1 MRPSATNS
9 RKFIMIPSQRGL
21 FDIPDHIAY
30 FNCAYMSPLMHKV
43 VAAGQQAVT
52 LKAQPWQISPP
63 DFFATPERARGLFA
77 RLINAQADD
86 IAMVPACS
94 YGTATAALNLPVA
107 KGQTMVV
114 LQDQFPSNVYPWRE
128 LAADREAEVVTIPRG
143 GNDGWTPRILD
154 AINENTA
161 IVALPHCHWT
171 DGSLIDL
178 EAVGR
183 QCRQVGAALVVDLT
197 QSIGALPFDVTT
209 IQPDFAVA
217 AGYKWMMG
225 PYTLGFL
232 YVAPKHRDGRPL
244 EHNWIARQGSED
256 FAGLVDYKSEFQPG
270 ARRFDMGEGAN
281 FIALPMA
288 VAALEQLLEWGVTE
302 IQETLSVMTARIA
315 ERAAPLGLTASD
327 PSMRAGHFLGLGFP
341 GEVPDGLTDRLG
353 QAGVYV
359 SVRGQS
365 MRVTPH
371 LFNND
376 ADIDRLIN
384 ALTDALSP

>member
-1 MRPSATNS
+1 
-9 RKFIMIPSQRGL
+9 MIPCQRHL
-21 FDIPDHIAY
+21 FDIPDDIAY

-43 VAAGQQAVT
+43 VAAGQRAVT

-63 DFFATPERARGLFA
+63 DFFSTPERARTLFA
-77 RLINAQADD
+77 ELINAQADD
-86 IAMVPACS
+86 IAIIPSCS
-94 YGTATAALNLPVA
+94 YGTATAAQNIPVA

-128 LAADREAEVVTIPRG
+128 LAADRGAEVVTVPRG

-154 AINENTA
+154 AITAQTA

-171 DGSLIDL
+171 DGGLIDL
-178 EAVGR
+178 IAVGKK
-183 QCRQVGAALVVDLT
+183 CRAMGAALVVDIT
-197 QSIGALPFDVTT
+197 QSIGALPFDVAA
-209 IQPDFAVA
+209 IQPDFAIA

-232 YVAPKHRDGRPL
+232 YVAPKHQDGRPL
-244 EHNWIARQGSED
+244 EHNWIARKDSEN

-288 VAALEQLLEWGVTE
+288 VVALEQLLEWGVDN
-302 IQETLSVMTARIA
+302 IQETLSAMTGTIA
-315 ERAAPLGLTASD
+315 ERAAPLGLSAST
-327 PSMRAGHFLGLGFP
+327 PSLRAGHFLGLGFP
-341 GEVPDGLTDRLG
+341 GDVPEGLPERLG
-353 QAGVYV
+353 ASNVFV

-371 LFNND
+371 LFNNE
-376 ADIDRLIN
+376 ADVDRLISV
-384 ALTDALSP
+384 LSEVL

>member
-1 MRPSATNS
+1 M
-9 RKFIMIPSQRGL
+9 MIPCQRQL
-21 FDIPDHIAY
+21 FDIPDDIAY

-52 LKAQPWQISPP
+52 LKAQPWRISPP
-63 DFFATPERARGLFA
+63 DFFSTPERARDLFA

-86 IAMVPACS
+86 IAIIPACS
-94 YGTATAALNLPVA
+94 YGTATAARNLPVA
-107 KGQTMVV
+107 KGQTLVA

-128 LAADREAEVVTIPRG
+128 LAADRGAQVVTISRG

-154 AINENTA
+154 AIDADTA

-183 QCRQVGAALVVDLT
+183 RCREFGTALVVDLT
-197 QSIGALPFDVTT
+197 QSIGALPFDVTAV
-209 IQPDFAVA
+209 QPDFAVA
-217 AGYKWMMG
+217 AGYKWMLG

-232 YVAPKHRDGRPL
+232 YVAPQHRNGRPL

-270 ARRFDMGEGAN
+270 ARRYDMGEGAN

-288 VAALEQLLEWGVTE
+288 VAALEQLLEWGVAE
-302 IQETLSVMTARIA
+302 IQATLAAMTTKVA
-315 ERAAPLGLTASD
+315 ERAAPLGLGASD
-327 PSMRAGHFLGLGFP
+327 PALRAGHFLGLSFP
-341 GEVPDGLTDRLG
+341 GAVPDGLPERL
-353 QAGVYV
+353 ARDGVHV

-371 LFNND
+371 LFNNG
-376 ADIDRLIN
+376 ADVDRLIN
-384 ALTDALSP
+384 ALARAL

>member
-1 MRPSATNS
+1 M
-9 RKFIMIPSQRGL
+9 MIPCQRSL
-21 FDIPDHIAY
+21 FDIPENITY

-63 DFFATPERARGLFA
+63 DFFRTPERARELFA

-94 YGTATAALNLPVA
+94 YGTATAARNLPVA
-107 KGQTMVV
+107 KGQTLVV

-128 LAADREAEVVTIPRG
+128 LAAEQGAEVVTIPRG
-143 GNDGWTPRILD
+143 GNDGWTPRILE
-154 AINENTA
+154 AITEDTA

-171 DGSLIDL
+171 DGSLVDL
-178 EAVGR
+178 EAVG
-183 QCRQVGAALVVDLT
+183 QHCRRNGAALVLDLT
-197 QSIGALPFDVTT
+197 QSIGALPFDVGAV
-209 IQPDFAVA
+209 QPDFAVA
-217 AGYKWMMG
+217 AGYKWMLG

-232 YVAPKHRDGRPL
+232 YVAPQHQDGRPL

-256 FAGLVDYKSEFQPG
+256 FAGLVDYKFDFQPG

-281 FIALPMA
+281 FIALPML
-288 VAALEQLLEWGVTE
+288 VTALEQLLQWGVPE
-302 IQETLSVMTARIA
+302 IQATLSAKTAEIA
-315 ERAAPLGLTASD
+315 ERAAPLGLRASD
-327 PSMRAGHFLGLGFP
+327 PSLRAGHFLGLGFP
-341 GEVPDGLTDRLG
+341 GEVPEGLPERLG
-353 QAGVYV
+353 REGVYV

-371 LFNND
+371 LFNNE
-376 ADIDRLIN
+376 ADLERLIR
-384 ALTDALSP
+384 ALAKVL

>member
-1 MRPSATNS
+1 
-9 RKFIMIPSQRGL
+9 MIPSQREL
-21 FDIPDHIAY
+21 FDIPDHVAY

-52 LKAQPWQISPP
+52 LKAQPWRISPP
-63 DFFATPERARGLFA
+63 DFFSTPERARELFA

-94 YGTATAALNLPVA
+94 YGTATAAQNLPVA
-107 KGQTMVV
+107 KGQAMVV

-128 LAADREAEVVTIPRG
+128 LAAERGAEVVTIPRG

-183 QCRQVGAALVVDLT
+183 QCRQLGAALVVDLT
-197 QSIGALPFDVTT
+197 QSIGALPFDVETV
-209 IQPDFAVA
+209 QPDFAVA
-217 AGYKWMMG
+217 AGYKWMLG

-256 FAGLVDYKSEFQPG
+256 FAGLVDYKFDFQPG

-288 VAALEQLLEWGVTE
+288 VTAMQQLLDWGVAE
-302 IQETLSVMTARIA
+302 IQETLSAMTARIA
-315 ERAAPLGLTASD
+315 ERAAPLGLRASD
-327 PSMRAGHFLGLGFP
+327 PSLRAGHFLGLGFP
-341 GEVPDGLTDRLG
+341 GEVPDGLIDRLG

-359 SVRGQS
+359 SVRGLS

-376 ADIDRLIN
+376 ADIDRLID
-384 ALTDALSP
+384 ALTDALSS